1 LRVCRA
7 SRSPPIRAERSIT
20 PSVSRWRCINRNCG
34 GSCVMPKACC
44 LGRAGAA
51 FGSSVEPQVPRT
63 LNWAPQPNGTS
74 SRKGCGPG
82 ARPRT
87 AAALHRAH
95 AHAREAPRTPPH
107 SRVAVIWHASDK
119 PSRPLSTS
127 AILRDA
133 RLGVSG
139 VPTPLAIVMTVGPGR
154 GGTPPPFTLVI
165 VVGPGRGLR
174 LPAGARGDRLAV
186 GLAAT
191 LGGSL
196 TRTTLAF
203 RVF

>member
-1 LRVCRA
+1 M
-7 SRSPPIRAERSIT
+7 
-20 PSVSRWRCINRNCG
+20 SRWRCINRNCG

-95 AHAREAPRTPPH
+95 PRARDAPRTPPH
-107 SRVAVIWHASDK
+107 SRVAVIWHASDT
-119 PSRPLSTS
+119 PSRPLCPS
-127 AILRDA
+127 AILCGAGLEPRQHAGALRGRIPVRHRSSTNCSFTPPATRLVTVSSCFRLEVRVSMGAPGIERGRVTAHGGATAWLPTRDA
-133 RLGVSG
+133 
-139 VPTPLAIVMTVGPGR
+139 P
-154 GGTPPPFTLVI
+154 
-165 VVGPGRGLR
+165 
-174 LPAGARGDRLAV
+174 
-186 GLAAT
+186 
-191 LGGSL
+191 
-196 TRTTLAF
+196 TRTGR
-203 RVF
+203 RVSTS